1 MGEVLMELEGFVA
14 LAYEMEEIEG
24 TRREAAFQ
32 VVEAGEKTAVWRCLT
47 HVAWLGIDVVATHIL
62 YMDEAGATLAWERLG
77 PRKEL
82 DDDAFVVLVLGE
94 ETANG

>member
-24 TRREAAFQ
+24 TRRKAKFQ
-32 VVEAGEKTAVWRCLT
+32 VVEAGVETTVWRCLT
-47 HVAWLGIDVVATHIL
+47 PISWSGINVVATHIL
-62 YMDEAGATLAWERLG
+62 YMDEAGASLAWERLG
-77 PRKEL
+77 SRKEL
-82 DDDAFVVLVLGE
+82 DDVAFVGLVLDG